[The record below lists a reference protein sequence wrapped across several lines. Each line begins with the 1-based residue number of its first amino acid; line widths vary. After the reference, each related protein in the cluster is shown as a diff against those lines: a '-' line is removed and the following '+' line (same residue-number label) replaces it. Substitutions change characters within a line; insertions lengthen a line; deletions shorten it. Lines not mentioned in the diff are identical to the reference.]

1 MEGNLKITKELF
13 VSIMKTLEASYNYSC
28 KVNSMLEEM
37 FEDSGGYPR
46 IHKLEDQLIDLL
58 NLAFQDPNSEFTD
71 DTIEYFIYD
80 LDFGKTWSKYC
91 MTEQDGTII
100 DLSTAEKLYDYLMK
114 EHE

>member
-1 MEGNLKITKELF
+1 MQGNLKITKELF
-13 VSIMKTLEASYNYSC
+13 ISIMDTLKEHEQYSN
-28 KVNSMLEEM
+28 KVNKALEEI

-46 IHKLEDQLIDLL
+46 TGKLTELLIRLL
-58 NLAFQDPNSEFTD
+58 SLSFQDPNSEFTD

-91 MTEQDGTII
+91 ITEADGIII
-100 DLSTAEKLYDYLMK
+100 DISTTEKLYDYLIK